1 MATLQNRIELIDG
14 VSPALTK
21 MRQTTETL
29 SKRFTSSIST
39 MKSAY
44 GTFRAYARWD
54 LLGYD
59 AEKAMGMVKSAI
71 ASVPA
76 VADSMAT
83 RVVNALNRISA
94 KGASMGAGGGFLAP
108 LKQSLSGMMGG
119 MVGQFTIAGLLTN
132 GLASAAGFISQLPG
146 QIMAASGEYSSIQAR
161 LQLVTGSQEKA
172 VALNRAIYESAL
184 RARGS
189 YSQMADSVSK
199 IAMTAKEAFPDASAV
214 APFVEGIQKLFVIGG
229 TDAAHQ
235 GDAMLQLTQAL
246 GSGKLQGDEFRSIA
260 EAAPLIEQMVA
271 KQMGVT
277 QGKLKELSSE
287 GKITADIIRDAIM
300 NNMDEINAQFDQMPK
315 KWSDIWNEVGTRSYN
330 AFAPVFE
337 AITELASSPLVNSF
351 VGMVLSGVETAA
363 AVLQNVIFYVKNV
376 WNAISDGAKAA
387 VNAVKSVFGGVFEG
401 IANNVAWF
409 GGIFKS
415 NMGIVE
421 PILVALTGILAVMA
435 VRSAISY
442 GIAAAGA
449 IAHGVATM
457 IETAQILAL
466 IIAQEGFNAALAAC
480 PLTWIIGLVVLA
492 VVAFYGLI
500 AVINRVAGTSISATG
515 LIFGAFAFL
524 FTHIIN
530 GFKTVANVVIAVANF
545 FGSVFNSP
553 LDAAYNLFVDIWNAI
568 VDYVTQAV
576 NSIIDVVNQIPGLDK
591 AFGKFDNVNAPTI
604 ERKTIADAAFHID
617 PFELGSSSYNAMQ
630 AYKMGERI
638 SNFEIPKPPELSDI
652 TDGDSTDK
660 SEDDAKDSK
669 SGRQT
674 AGNTGKM
681 VDALDDLED
690 DMKDWRA
697 IAEQEAINYYT
708 NKDYKISVGD
718 INNSINKP
726 ADVDGV
732 ISSITRYLR
741 EGMSAGAEAVHA

>member
-76 VADSMAT
+76 VADSMAN

-119 MVGQFTIAGLLTN
+119 MVGKFTIAGLLTN
-132 GLASAAGFISQLPG
+132 GLASAASFISQLPG

-271 KQMGVT
+271 KQMRVT
-277 QGKLKELSSE
+277 QGELKALSSE
-287 GKITADIIRDAIM
+287 GKITADVIRDAIM

-351 VGMVLSGVETAA
+351 VEMVLSGVTTAA

-376 WNAISDGAKAA
+376 WNAISEGAKSA
-387 VNAVKSVFGGVFEG
+387 VDAVKSVFGGVFEG

-421 PILVALTGILAVMA
+421 PILVALTGVLAGF
-435 VRSAISY
+435 AISY

-449 IAHGVATM
+449 IAHGIATM

-576 NSIIDVVNQIPGLDK
+576 NSIIDIVNQIPGLDK
-591 AFGKFDNVNAPTI
+591 AFGKFDNVSALTF

-630 AYKMGERI
+630 AYNMGEQI
-638 SNFEIPKPPELSDI
+638 TNFEIPKPPEVS
-652 TDGDSTDK
+652 DSTDNDN
-660 SEDDAKDSK
+660 SDDDTNTDDDAKDSK
-669 SGRQT
+669 SGKQT

-681 VDALDDLED
+681 AKSLDDLED